1 MIIERGAKKEV
12 REVNSC
18 LFALNFY
25 TLELSVIISCEA
37 RDVWQKERTSMSS
50 YQLSTVLITF
60 IHILYLQAAAGLD
73 LKDGPWPYPP
83 VYPGYDALAG
93 YHFNG

>member
-1 MIIERGAKKEV
+1 
-12 REVNSC
+12 
-18 LFALNFY
+18 
-25 TLELSVIISCEA
+25 
-37 RDVWQKERTSMSS
+37 MSS